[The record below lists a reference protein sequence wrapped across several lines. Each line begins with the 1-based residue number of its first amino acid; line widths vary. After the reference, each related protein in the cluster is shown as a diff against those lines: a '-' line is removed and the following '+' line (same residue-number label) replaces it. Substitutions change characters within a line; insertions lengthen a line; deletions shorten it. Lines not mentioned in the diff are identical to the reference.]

1 MDHMSYPGRGP
12 EVDAEVIV
20 EAGAAALLPTELLP
34 CHPRK
39 ASGGQYATVWYSSFR
54 GGLKDFLSGWS
65 LKVC

>member
-1 MDHMSYPGRGP
+1 M
-12 EVDAEVIV
+12 DAEVIV